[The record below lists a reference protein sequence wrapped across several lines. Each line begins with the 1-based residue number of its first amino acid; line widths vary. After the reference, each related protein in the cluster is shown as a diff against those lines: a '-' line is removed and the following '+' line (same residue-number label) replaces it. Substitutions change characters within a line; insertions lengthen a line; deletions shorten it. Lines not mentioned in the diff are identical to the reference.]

1 MYNIK
6 ISLYFLKIACVIAF
20 KTNCL
25 DGAPRMKGGNNVQW
39 TGNLKVS
46 RLLKGGIKEEGNGIA
61 VL

>member
-1 MYNIK
+1 
-6 ISLYFLKIACVIAF
+6 
-20 KTNCL
+20 
-25 DGAPRMKGGNNVQW
+25 MKGGNNVQW